1 MIMKNANQAVL
12 LEMKGITKKFPGIVA
27 NDHIDLTLRC
37 GEVHCILG
45 ENGAGKTTLMNI
57 LSGLYQPDEG
67 EIFLHGKKV
76 VFKSPADAVEKGIGM
91 VHQHLKLVDTLPAW
105 KNIILGYEPTKMGF
119 ILEKKAKERIKELQN
134 KFGIFFDLDAKPPQ
148 LSACDRQK
156 IEIIKV
162 LYRGAEII
170 IMDEPTS
177 LLTPNEKVVLIKVLK
192 NMAKEGICSVPF
204 ITHKLPEVLELS
216 NYLTILRKGK
226 VVATFAAEEIT
237 DEESIAE
244 KMVGRKVLFTLEK
257 EAVSKGKN
265 IFATENVEAFDE
277 RGIKTLHGVS
287 LSIKEGEILGLAGVS
302 GNGQRELVKVI
313 MGLLKPC
320 NGKILFKDKDIT
332 NCSVNE
338 RREFGFAYI
347 PDDRMADGI
356 IPSLSIRENI
366 IIGMHKKEPFKKGL
380 FINYGSANDYAK
392 KLVKEFNVDTS
403 DIEKQVGKLSGGNIQ
418 KIVLARELSR
428 NPVFILADKP
438 TRGLDVGS
446 QEDIRKILLK
456 ERKKG
461 KAILLIS
468 EDLDEI
474 VMLSDRV
481 AVICQGK
488 VVGDKV
494 CEETTKEDIGILM
507 AGSTIKTKEKKRSSK
522 RIF

>member
-1 MIMKNANQAVL
+1 MESNNQAVL
-12 LEMKGITKKFPGIVA
+12 LEMKGITKRFPGVLA
-27 NDHIDLTLRC
+27 NDHIDLTLRW
-37 GEVHCILG
+37 GEIHSILG

-67 EIFLHGKKV
+67 EIFLHGKRV
-76 VFKSPADAVEKGIGM
+76 NFKSPADAVKQGIGM

-105 KNIILGYEPTKMGF
+105 KNIILGYEPTRMGF
-119 ILEKKAKERIKELQN
+119 VLKKEAKKRILEFQKR
-134 KFGIFFDLDAKPPQ
+134 FGIFFDLDAKPPQ
-148 LSACDRQK
+148 LSPCDRQK

-177 LLTPNEKVVLIKVLK
+177 LLTPNEKDKLMEVLI

-204 ITHKLPEVLELS
+204 ITHKLPEVLKLS

-226 VVATFAAEEIT
+226 VVATLAADEIK
-237 DEESIAE
+237 DEESLAE
-244 KMVGRKVLFTLEK
+244 KMVGRRVLFNLEK
-257 EAVSKGKN
+257 EDVAKGKN
-265 IFATENVEAFDE
+265 LFSVENIEAFDE
-277 RGIKTLHGVS
+277 RGIKRLHGVS
-287 LSIKEGEILGLAGVS
+287 LYIREGEILGLAGVS

-313 MGLLKPC
+313 MGLLKPT
-320 NGKILFKDKDIT
+320 NGKIKFKNKDIT
-332 NCSVNE
+332 NWDVNK
-338 RREFGFAYI
+338 RRELGFAYI
-347 PDDRMADGI
+347 PDDRMNDGV
-356 IPSLSIRENI
+356 IPSLSIKENI
-366 IIGMHKKEPFKKGL
+366 LVGMHKKDSFKKGI
-380 FINYGSANDYAK
+380 FINYGSASEYAK
-392 KLVKEFNVDTS
+392 KLVKKFNIDTS

-446 QEDIRKILLK
+446 QEYIRKILLE

-474 VMLSDRV
+474 SMISDRIT
-481 AVICQGK
+481 VICQGK
-488 VVGDKV
+488 IVGEKS
-494 CEETTKEDIGILM
+494 CEETSKEEIGILM
-507 AGSTIKTKEKKRSSK
+507 AGSKIK
-522 RIF
+522 